1 MKGAAK
7 LRQPL
12 FLCKPGRKIYG
23 KDVDNMK
30 GEGKSKVFTKKTV
43 KRNLQAY
50 SFLVPNLILFLG
62 CSIYPVLWTIKY
74 VFYQYGGYGTGEPRF
89 VGLDNLA
96 RVFRDEVYWESVIH
110 TFTYGFGKVI
120 IIIPLAFF
128 LAFLLNAQKKGNGL
142 AQSIVFLP
150 TIMSSAVMGL
160 VFYLLFNA
168 YNGEVNKYLMELG
181 IIDQPINWLGKDNAM
196 KTLII
201 TAVWGGVGNYMVYFI
216 AGIQQVSEDAI
227 ESARIDGANKLQ
239 TIWYIIV
246 PMLGPILKIILMLA
260 ITSAFHDITNI
271 MVLTEGGPNNATMV
285 MSLYGYRFFF
295 PISAGES
302 VVPQY
307 GYGAAVSV
315 VSACITGVVTVIY
328 LKLSKKLDDIY

>member
-1 MKGAAK
+1 MSERKNAAK
-7 LRQPL
+7 KNQ
-12 FLCKPGRKIYG
+12 I
-23 KDVDNMK
+23 
-30 GEGKSKVFTKKTV
+30 
-43 KRNLQAY
+43 KRNLEAY
-50 SFLVPNLILFLG
+50 TFMIPNLILFLS
-62 CSIYPVLWTIKY
+62 CSVYPVLWALKY
-74 VFYQYGGYGTGEPRF
+74 VFYQYGGYGTGAPRF

-96 RVFRDEVYWESVIH
+96 RVFRDKIYWESMLH

-120 IIIPLAFF
+120 IIVPLAFF
-128 LAFLLNAQKKGNGL
+128 LAFLLNKQKGINGI
-142 AQSIVFLP
+142 AQSIMFLP

-168 YNGEVNKYLMELG
+168 YNGEINQYLMKLHM
-181 IIDQPINWLGKDNAM
+181 ISQPINWLGKENAM
-196 KTLII
+196 KTLIL

-260 ITSAFHDITNI
+260 ITSAFHDITNV

-285 MSLYGYRFFF
+285 SSLYSYRYFF
-295 PISAGES
+295 PISAAEQ

-307 GYGAAVSV
+307 GYGAALSV
-315 VSACITGVVTVIY
+315 VTACIAGVVTIVY
-328 LKLSKKLDDIY
+328 LKLSKRLDDIY

>member
-1 MKGAAK
+1 MNE
-7 LRQPL
+7 R
-12 FLCKPGRKIYG
+12 
-23 KDVDNMK
+23 
-30 GEGKSKVFTKKTV
+30 KKTV
-43 KRNLQAY
+43 NKKKIKHNLEAY
-50 SFLVPNLILFLG
+50 TFLVPNLILFLS
-62 CSIYPVLWTIKY
+62 CSVYPVLWALKY
-74 VFYQYGGYGTGEPRF
+74 VFYQYGGYGTGAPRF

-96 RVFRDEVYWESVIH
+96 RVFRDTVYWESVIH

-128 LAFLLNAQKKGNGL
+128 LAFLLNQQKRGNGI
-142 AQSIVFLP
+142 AQSVIFLP

-168 YNGEVNKYLMELG
+168 YNGEINQYLMKANL
-181 IIDQPINWLGKDNAM
+181 ISQPINWLGKEHAM
-196 KTLII
+196 KTLIL

-216 AGIQQVSEDAI
+216 AGIQQVSEDAV
-227 ESARIDGANKLQ
+227 ESARIDGANKIQ

-260 ITSAFHDITNI
+260 ITSAFHDITNV

-285 MSLYGYRFFF
+285 SSLYSYRYFF
-295 PISAGES
+295 PISATEQT
-302 VVPQY
+302 VPQY
-307 GYGAAVSV
+307 GYGAALSV
-315 VSACITGVVTVIY
+315 VTACIAGFITIIY

>member
-1 MKGAAK
+1 MKNFNSGGKASVTPVWQ
-7 LRQPL
+7 LSGPQ
-12 FLCKPGRKIYG
+12 RK
-23 KDVDNMK
+23 
-30 GEGKSKVFTKKTV
+30 KVI

-50 SFLVPNLILFLG
+50 SFLLPNLVLFAA
-62 CSIYPVLWTIKY
+62 CSLYPVVWTLKY

-89 VGLDNLA
+89 VGLANMA
-96 RVFRDEVYWESVIH
+96 RVFRDKVYWQSVIH
-110 TFTYGFGKVI
+110 TFTYGFGKVL

-128 LAFLLNAQKKGNGL
+128 LAFLLNQQKRGNGL
-142 AQSIVFLP
+142 TQSIMFLP

-168 YNGEVNKYLMELG
+168 YNGEVNKYLMEAGL
-181 IIDQPINWLGKDNAM
+181 ISRPINWLGKQNAM

-227 ESARIDGANKLQ
+227 ESARIDGAGRLQ
-239 TIWYIIV
+239 TIWYIIL
-246 PMLGPILKIILMLA
+246 PMLGPILKIIMMLA
-260 ITSAFHDITNI
+260 ITSAFNDITNV
-271 MVLTEGGPNNATMV
+271 MVLTEGGPTNATMV
-285 MSLYGYRFFF
+285 MSLYGYRYFF
-295 PISAGES
+295 PISAAEAT
-302 VVPQY
+302 VPQY

-315 VSACITGVVTVIY
+315 VSAVIAGMVTVIY

>member
-1 MKGAAK
+1 MNE
-7 LRQPL
+7 
-12 FLCKPGRKIYG
+12 RKKAIR
-23 KDVDNMK
+23 KNQI
-30 GEGKSKVFTKKTV
+30 
-43 KRNLQAY
+43 KRNLEAY
-50 SFLVPNLILFLG
+50 SFMLPNLILFLS
-62 CSIYPVLWTIKY
+62 CSVYPVLWALKY
-74 VFYQYGGYGTGEPRF
+74 VFYQYGGYGTGAPRF
-89 VGLDNLA
+89 VGLENLA
-96 RVFRDEVYWESVIH
+96 RVFRDKVYWESMIH

-128 LAFLLNAQKKGNGL
+128 LAFLLNKQKGINGI
-142 AQSIVFLP
+142 AQSVMFLP

-168 YNGEVNKYLMELG
+168 YNGEVNQYLMKLH
-181 IIDQPINWLGKDNAM
+181 IISQPINWLGKEHAM
-196 KTLII
+196 KTLIL

-260 ITSAFHDITNI
+260 ITSAFHDITNV

-285 MSLYGYRFFF
+285 SSLYSYRYFF
-295 PISAGES
+295 PISAAEQI
-302 VVPQY
+302 VPQY
-307 GYGAAVSV
+307 GYGAALSV
-315 VSACITGVVTVIY
+315 VTACIAGFVTIVY